1 MIDVIQQKLQSL
13 TSAEEKYNQ
22 LREFLQLLILKIVD
36 ENGYFRNLA
45 FVGGTALRI
54 IYNLKRF
61 SEDLDFCLANRDHY
75 HFSTIMREL
84 EHQLRLY
91 HLDAE
96 IRFKDHKNVA
106 SAFIKFDNI
115 LHLSGLSQHTD
126 KKLLIKFEVDQNPPQ
141 GYQTELSV
149 INKDFLIGINHFDLP
164 SLFAGKLHAVLCR
177 KYTKGRDYY
186 DLIWYISQHIQPNF
200 VLLNNAVQQ
209 TEHQEWHIDKDNLPK
224 LLKDRF
230 QMTDFSKVRADI
242 TPFLMDSKE
251 ARFFEEKYF
260 LSLIAKMAQNVA

>member
-1 MIDVIQQKLQSL
+1 MIEVIQQKLQLL

-22 LREFLQLLILKIVD
+22 LREFLQHLILKIVD

-54 IYNLKRF
+54 LYGLKRF
-61 SEDLDFCLANRDHY
+61 SEDCDFCLVDHSHY
-75 HFSTIMREL
+75 DFSTIMHTL
-84 EHQLRLY
+84 ERHLQLY
-91 HLDAE
+91 HFDVE

-115 LHLSGLSQHTD
+115 LYLLGLTQHID
-126 KKLLIKFEVDQNPPQ
+126 KKLLIKFEVDQHTPK

-149 INKDFLIGINHFDLP
+149 INQDFLIGINHFDLP

-177 KYTKGRDYY
+177 KYAKGRDYY
-186 DLIWYISQHIQPNF
+186 DLIWYISQKIQPNF

-209 TEHQEWHIDKDNLPK
+209 TEHQDWHIDKDKLSC
-224 LLKDRF
+224 LLKER
-230 QMTDFSKVRADI
+230 MERADFSKIRADV

-251 ARFFEEKYF
+251 ARFFEKKYF
-260 LSLIAKMAQNVA
+260 LSLIG

>member
-1 MIDVIQQKLQSL
+1 MIEVIQQKLQSL

-61 SEDLDFCLANRDHY
+61 SEDLDFCLIDHDHY
-75 HFSTIMREL
+75 QFSTMMHEL

-106 SAFIKFDNI
+106 SAFIKFNNI
-115 LHLSGLSQHTD
+115 LHLLGLTQHTD
-126 KKLLIKFEVDQNPPQ
+126 KKLLIKFEVDQHTSQ

-149 INKDFLIGINHFDLP
+149 INQDFLIGINHFDLP

-186 DLIWYISQHIQPNF
+186 DLIWYISQKVQPNF
-200 VLLNNAVQQ
+200 VLLNNAVLQ
-209 TEHQEWHIDKDNLPK
+209 TEHQDWHINKDMLSH
-224 LLKDRF
+224 LLKERF
-230 QMTDFSKVRADI
+230 QITDFSKVRADVA
-242 TPFLMDSKE
+242 PFLMDPKE
-251 ARFFEEKYF
+251 VRFFEKKYF
-260 LSLIAKMAQNVA
+260 LSLIGTM